1 MSGDDDRALND
12 RRFHRLLLS
21 RYGAHPARGEPSL
34 LFNSASARSAF
45 DIPWETLASAARFS
59 ARWRLAA
66 RRLTISAMHGRR
78 SHKKRQRPLSGKL
91 LSWPEHR
98 LNQHT
103 RTTLSNCLA

>member
-45 DIPWETLASAARFS
+45 DIPWETFASAARFS
-59 ARWRLAA
+59 ARWRSATFRAA
-66 RRLTISAMHGRR
+66 RRVAD
-78 SHKKRQRPLSGKL
+78 RQRAEKRAAEAKVSHGMSKADRALA
-91 LSWPEHR
+91 E
-98 LNQHT
+98 LNKSEGSP
-103 RTTLSNCLA
+103 RAG